1 MVYIFNAVEK
11 GVILKNMLGKIDL
24 KIFKKLML
32 CILMSQVAT
41 DNSISFSSQS
51 PDTKIAPIVIGGA
64 AFVGKAIVGGAIGA
78 AASWGTTRILDNRF
92 PARK

>member
-1 MVYIFNAVEK
+1 MFYI
-11 GVILKNMLGKIDL
+11 I
-24 KIFKKLML
+24 
-32 CILMSQVAT
+32 MSQVAT

-51 PDTKIAPIVIGGA
+51 PDVKIAPIVISGA